1 MPNRS
6 GENPKEEEEV
16 EYEHFKCAPN
26 DALSSPYAKETNAKL
41 RAQNALQNRMCKR
54 NSK

>member
-6 GENPKEEEEV
+6 GENPKEEEV

-26 DALSSPYAKETNAKL
+26 DAHSSPYAKETNAKL
-41 RAQNALQNRMCKR
+41 RTQNALQNRITK
-54 NSK
+54 SHV